1 MTIEI
6 DTHAH
11 TLVSGHAYNT
21 MREMVQMAAE
31 KGLKGLALT
40 EHAPK
45 MPGSTNLYY
54 FENLGVVPRKMYG
67 IDVLLGSVLRKLD
80 IAIASIHTLCFE
92 DEWKKEPVTEAYL
105 NAMENPWI
113 DIIGHPDDGRFPVD
127 YPTIVKKAKETGT
140 LLELNNSSLR
150 PGGFRQNTKEN
161 AIEMLRCCKELGA
174 KIVLGSDAHVDA
186 FIADCTWSEPVLR
199 EVDFPEELI
208 VNTSIVKL
216 KEALKRNKKL

>member
-1 MTIEI
+1 M
-6 DTHAH
+6 
-11 TLVSGHAYNT
+11 
-21 MREMVQMAAE
+21 
-31 KGLKGLALT
+31 K
-40 EHAPK
+40 
-45 MPGSTNLYY
+45 
-54 FENLGVVPRKMYG
+54 
-67 IDVLLGSVLRKLD
+67 
-80 IAIASIHTLCFE
+80 
-92 DEWKKEPVTEAYL
+92 
-105 NAMENPWI
+105 NPCVN
-113 DIIGHPDDGRFPVD
+113 IIGHPDDGRFPVD

-186 FIADCTWSEPVLR
+186 FIADCTWSEPILR

>member
-1 MTIEI
+1 
-6 DTHAH
+6 
-11 TLVSGHAYNT
+11 
-21 MREMVQMAAE
+21 
-31 KGLKGLALT
+31 
-40 EHAPK
+40 
-45 MPGSTNLYY
+45 
-54 FENLGVVPRKMYG
+54 
-67 IDVLLGSVLRKLD
+67 
-80 IAIASIHTLCFE
+80 
-92 DEWKKEPVTEAYL
+92 
-105 NAMENPWI
+105 MENPWI

-186 FIADCTWSEPVLR
+186 FIADCTWSESVLR